1 MQQRKGETVI
11 RHIVMWKLKETA
23 EGATRA
29 ENVAKFKT
37 LLEACRDLVPGTLH
51 LEVGVA
57 GEGLDSTY
65 DLALLSDFAD
75 KAALDAYQIHPEHL
89 VVKDFAKRVV
99 ESRQAVD
106 YVV

>member
-1 MQQRKGETVI
+1 MI
-11 RHIVMWKLKETA
+11 RHIVMWKLKESA
-23 EGATRA
+23 EGATRV

-37 LLEACRDLVPGTLH
+37 LLEGCRDLVPGTLH

-57 GEGLDSTY
+57 GEGLDSTF
-65 DLALLSDFAD
+65 DLVLVSDFAD
-75 KAALDAYQIHPEHL
+75 KAALDAYQIHPGHL